1 MHAGGMRRGLIVAV
15 LVLVID
21 QASKF
26 YLVDL
31 MARHPEGIVLTPFFN
46 LVQVW
51 NRGVSFGVLGSE
63 WLGENQRWLLAA
75 LAVGVAVAMV
85 FWLRKVTNRWETLA
99 IGLVIGGAVGNAI
112 DRVIYGA
119 VADFFDFHVSGWH
132 WPAFNVADMGI
143 SCGAVALVVVAI
155 LSPKSQGLE

>member
-1 MHAGGMRRGLIVAV
+1 MRQGLTIAV
-15 LVLVID
+15 VVL
-21 QASKF
+21 
-26 YLVDL
+26 LVDQVSKYFLIDL
-31 MARHPEGIVLTPFFN
+31 MTAYPHGIAITPFLN

-63 WLGENQRWLLAA
+63 WLGDSQRWLLAGLA
-75 LAVGVAVAMV
+75 LAVTVALV
-85 FWLRKVTNRWETLA
+85 FWLRRVSHRWEPIA

-112 DRVIYGA
+112 DRIVHGA
-119 VADFFDFHVSGWH
+119 VADFFDFHIAGWH

-143 SCGAVALVVVAI
+143 SCGAVALVAIAI

>member
-1 MHAGGMRRGLIVAV
+1 MHTSGMRRGLIVAV

-85 FWLRKVTNRWETLA
+85 FWLRKVTSRWESLA

>member
-143 SCGAVALVVVAI
+143 SCGAVALVAVAI

>member
-1 MHAGGMRRGLIVAV
+1 MRRGLIVAIIL
-15 LVLVID
+15 LVVD

-26 YLVDL
+26 ALVDL

-51 NRGVSFGVLGSE
+51 NRGVSFGFMGSE
-63 WLGENQRWLLAA
+63 WLGENQRWVLAILA
-75 LAVGVAVAMV
+75 LAVAAAMV
-85 FWLRKVTNRWETLA
+85 VWLRQVTNRLESLA

-112 DRVIYGA
+112 DRMLYGA
-119 VADFFDFHVSGWH
+119 VADFFDFHVGGWH

-143 SCGAVALVVVAI
+143 SCGAVALVAIAI
-155 LSPKSQGLE
+155 LSPKSQVLK